1 MSLINITII
10 CGGISAERDVS
21 LVSAQNIISS
31 LAPETY
37 KVSMMHIDSMGGWTY
52 YWPADVAANS
62 IADLLASTLGC
73 ACTLLPGHA
82 TTPWLLTDSSKRIAC
97 DCVFPVLHG
106 TQAED
111 GVIQGVLSLLGVPYV
126 GSKVL
131 GSAVS
136 FAKDITK
143 SLLSHAGIPTVPGVV
158 LTQANLA
165 DYAYDSVRE
174 LLGDVVF
181 VKPVAQGSSI
191 GVAKVNTAAA
201 YANALAQAFLYDDV
215 VLVERAIVGR
225 ELECS
230 VIGNEQLQVTA
241 PGEVV
246 VHSDFYSFDAKYKD
260 ASAADIVVPADI
272 DPGIAQT
279 MCDMALTAF
288 HVLRCYGMA
297 RVDFFLTAEGNIYL
311 NEVNT
316 IPGFTSTSMFAQNFE
331 VMGVPVSQL
340 LDALIQLARNE
351 CVPPFDTQVTAG
363 LDN

>member
-1 MSLINITII
+1 M
-10 CGGISAERDVS
+10 
-21 LVSAQNIISS
+21 
-31 LAPETY
+31 
-37 KVSMMHIDSMGGWTY
+37 
-52 YWPADVAANS
+52 
-62 IADLLASTLGC
+62 
-73 ACTLLPGHA
+73 
-82 TTPWLLTDSSKRIAC
+82 
-97 DCVFPVLHG
+97 
-106 TQAED
+106 
-111 GVIQGVLSLLGVPYV
+111 
-126 GSKVL
+126 
-131 GSAVS
+131 
-136 FAKDITK
+136 
-143 SLLSHAGIPTVPGVV
+143 
-158 LTQANLA
+158 
-165 DYAYDSVRE
+165 
-174 LLGDVVF
+174 
-181 VKPVAQGSSI
+181 
-191 GVAKVNTAAA
+191 
-201 YANALAQAFLYDDV
+201 
-215 VLVERAIVGR
+215 
-225 ELECS
+225 
-230 VIGNEQLQVTA
+230 TA